1 MYSERFVFHVI
12 SRALATLE
20 QTREDAV
27 VIKNV
32 ISETKKQ
39 LSVATA
45 KSDELLEALT
55 AKATVL
61 EKLKAKL
68 GIGSATLS
76 AFVALI
82 DSEIEEDDTALLQ
95 VSIERNAILCWLY
108 LCALTMVKINTEWKI

>member
-1 MYSERFVFHVI
+1 MTFFVLF
-12 SRALATLE
+12 SRALSTLE

-27 VIKNV
+27 LIKEL
-32 ISETKKQ
+32 ISQTKQQ
-39 LSVATA
+39 LSAATF

-82 DSEIEEDDTALLQ
+82 DSEIDEEDTALLQ
-95 VSIERNAILCWLY
+95 VTIF
-108 LCALTMVKINTEWKI
+108 INL